1 MSTPVQVKSISK
13 SFGTNQVL
21 RGISLDI
28 HPGEIVSLM
37 GANGAGKS
45 TLIKILSGAYP
56 EFEGEIWI
64 EGEAVHIGSPLEA
77 RARGVETVHQKID
90 DGIISGLS
98 VAENLLFDRIGLN
111 LIPTFCST
119 KRMVKLAR
127 EVAQSLDLQWSDA
140 ELRADVYQLGIAD
153 KQMLLLARALS
164 TKPKLLIL
172 DEPTSA
178 LSDKETERLFAV
190 IKKLRAQGVA
200 ILYVSHRL
208 GEIDELADR
217 IFVLRDGLIQNEQT
231 PPFKWDAALHAML
244 GAEVARELQQH
255 EEHRGSKEILR
266 ADGVQLFTE
275 SAPFSVEVRSGEV
288 TGVIGL
294 LGSGKSEFARAI
306 FGAEPLINGTFTLEG
321 KKYRP
326 NSPTEAV
333 AHGVYLVSEDRA
345 LDGLLEGWNISRT
358 ASLPFLK
365 KIASQGLLNFR
376 TESELGTELISK
388 LGVVAQ
394 SQSSTVESLSGGN
407 QQKVMVGR
415 WLIQDPKLLLLDEPF
430 RGVDIGARR
439 EISRQIGNLAAAGN
453 AALVFSADI
462 DEILEVADRIFV
474 FVEGEL
480 RFETYLS
487 NTTRSE
493 IIQKMS
499 EVA

>member
-64 EGEAVHIGSPLEA
+64 DGEAVRIGSPLEA
-77 RARGVETVHQKID
+77 RAQGIETVHQKID

-111 LIPTFCST
+111 QIPTFCSP
-119 KRMVKLAR
+119 KRMVALSR
-127 EVAQSLDLQWSDA
+127 EVAQSLDLDWTDS

-178 LSDKETERLFAV
+178 LSDKETERLFVV

-217 IFVLRDGLIQNEQT
+217 IFVLRDGLIQNEQA
-231 PPFKWDAALHAML
+231 PPFKWDVALHAML
-244 GAEVARELQQH
+244 GSEVARELQHH
-255 EEHRGSKEILR
+255 EEHRGTTELLKAE
-266 ADGVQLFTE
+266 GVQLFAE
-275 SAPFSVEVRSGEV
+275 STPFSVGVRSGEV

-306 FGAEPLINGTFTLEG
+306 FGAEPLVQGTFTLEG
-321 KKYRP
+321 KAYHP
-326 NSPTEAV
+326 HSPTEAV
-333 AHGVYLVSEDRA
+333 AEGVYLVSEDRA

-358 ASLPFLK
+358 VSLPFLK
-365 KIASQGLLNFR
+365 KVTSQGLLNFR
-376 TESELGTELISK
+376 AESELGSDLIKK

-415 WLIQDPKLLLLDEPF
+415 WLIQEPKLLLLDEPF

-439 EISRQIGNLAAAGN
+439 EISRQIGNLAAAGS
-453 AALVFSADI
+453 AAIVFSADI

-480 RFETYLS
+480 RLETYLS